1 MKPVSL
7 YIHIPFCTTKCH
19 YCSFNSITGKSRFMG
34 RYVEMLVREIKFYQE
49 QLKGRTI
56 PTIFMGGGTPS
67 LLSAEQVNEILDA
80 ARSNFNVDEKAEIT
94 LESNPGTLN
103 LEKLVCY
110 KEAGVN
116 RISLGVQSFQKEE
129 LRWLGRTHGVDE
141 VLNSV
146 SAIKEAGF
154 KNFNLDLIFGLPDQT
169 LAHWQ
174 ENVHRALDLSP
185 THISLYHLTIEEGST
200 FHDYKHLPDPSD
212 EEGAKLFNWTK
223 VCLEGAGFAQYEI
236 SNYAR
241 PGYRCRH
248 NEVYWRNEDCVGIGA
263 GAWTYFNGSR
273 FLRPKT
279 IETYVA
285 DVEEEKFS
293 RLEEENLEIG
303 AALRE
308 TLVFGLR
315 TKEGVDLSRL
325 KSRFGTGPDPETE
338 SAIARL
344 QDQGLL
350 QLEKDQLSITRKGL
364 LFADSIAVE
373 LI

>member
-1 MKPVSL
+1 MA
-7 YIHIPFCTTKCH
+7 
-19 YCSFNSITGKSRFMG
+19 
-34 RYVEMLVREIKFYQE
+34 RYVEMLVRELAFYQE

-67 LLSAEQVNEILDA
+67 LLSAEQVKEILDA

-94 LESNPGTLN
+94 LEANPGTLN

-129 LRWLGRTHGVDE
+129 LRWLGRTHGVEE
-141 VLNSV
+141 VLSSV

-154 KNFNLDLIFGLPDQT
+154 QNFNIDLIFGLPDQT

-174 ENVHRALDLSP
+174 ENVHRALALSP

-200 FHDYKHLPDPSD
+200 FHDHKHLPDPSD

-223 VCLEGAGFAQYEI
+223 ECLEGARFEQYEI

-241 PGYRCRH
+241 PGFRCRH
-248 NEVYWRNEDCVGIGA
+248 NEVYWRNVDCVGIGA
-263 GAWTYFNGSR
+263 GAWTYLEGSR
-273 FLRPKT
+273 FMRPKT
-279 IETYVA
+279 IEAYVT
-285 DVEEEKFS
+285 DVEEGKFS
-293 RLEEENLEIG
+293 RLEEENLEIC

-344 QDQGLL
+344 QNQGLL